1 MPIQRIVIAIDASP
15 TSIEALEATADL
27 AARWRAEVLGIYVED
42 TDLLKAATLPFAGE
56 VGSHSG
62 SFRAIN
68 PKDIQRQF
76 RTLADRA
83 RREFDRVV
91 QRFSTAS
98 SFKVARGAVKEEL
111 LTALHDADL
120 LILGK
125 GGRSLAAHLGLGS
138 TARAIATAARGTVL
152 MHSHLRRISGPVA
165 VVYDGSGEGE
175 GALSAAIELTRIC
188 GPDLIALCI
197 AETREASQELASTAS
212 DTVAAAGLTAHC
224 RHLLPADAS
233 RLVRLSRF
241 YGADAM
247 IVPARSE
254 VLPDT
259 AVEAVITGFS
269 GPVFVAGGTDD
280 GARPTA

>member
-1 MPIQRIVIAIDASP
+1 
-15 TSIEALEATADL
+15 
-27 AARWRAEVLGIYVED
+27 
-42 TDLLKAATLPFAGE
+42 
-56 VGSHSG
+56 
-62 SFRAIN
+62 
-68 PKDIQRQF
+68 
-76 RTLADRA
+76 
-83 RREFDRVV
+83 VV

-175 GALSAAIELTRIC
+175 GALSAAIELTR
-188 GPDLIALCI
+188 
-197 AETREASQELASTAS
+197 
-212 DTVAAAGLTAHC
+212 
-224 RHLLPADAS
+224 LLPADAS